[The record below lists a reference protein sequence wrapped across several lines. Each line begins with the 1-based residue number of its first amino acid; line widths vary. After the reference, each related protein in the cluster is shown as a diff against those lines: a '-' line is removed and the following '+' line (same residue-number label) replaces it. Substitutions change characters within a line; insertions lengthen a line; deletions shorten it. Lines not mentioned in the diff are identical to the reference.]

1 MLYSSNTFEFSN
13 TWTLTYLLPTIP
25 VDQWNA
31 IRTVDLKWAFP
42 GHWLPSKDSVKS
54 VYVSA
59 GRQQWIDTCHAIR
72 RMKGLEEF
80 TLHLTANWFSE
91 PIEKIPAFLEPL
103 RGLSLSHSPKSRGR
117 WKIHLPPQ
125 PYYYNEI
132 NRLTEMMQRDGLE
145 CDVLAAECPSRLAVG
160 STQVNTASR
169 KMVEWN

>member
-1 MLYSSNTFEFSN
+1 
-13 TWTLTYLLPTIP
+13 
-25 VDQWNA
+25 
-31 IRTVDLKWAFP
+31 
-42 GHWLPSKDSVKS
+42 
-54 VYVSA
+54 
-59 GRQQWIDTCHAIR
+59 
-72 RMKGLEEF
+72 MKGLEEF